1 MCVFVIFCQRINISW
16 NIFNMC
22 NTAVFLWKSRHHVM
36 LTPNVFYMQQG
47 APFPFPTAPGLD
59 FSKTTCILYSLPLPE
74 QFEIQK
80 LRIYCDPEQNNRET
94 ACEIPG
100 VVSTRILDVSVLAHS
115 DKFHLLMLHQ
125 IRSDL
130 IFEIF
135 YLITRPFFKKS
146 LKTDK

>member
-1 MCVFVIFCQRINISW
+1 MIFCQRINITW

-22 NTAVFLWKSRHHVM
+22 NTAVFLWKSRQHIM
-36 LTPNVFYMQQG
+36 LTPNVFYMQQA
-47 APFPFPTAPGLD
+47 APFPFSPSPGLE
-59 FSKTTCILYSLPLPE
+59 FSKTTSLSLSLSLSLPE

-115 DKFHLLMLHQ
+115 NIFHLLMSYR
-125 IRSDL
+125 IKSDL
-130 IFEIF
+130 IFRIF
-135 YLITRPFFKKS
+135 YLITRQFC
-146 LKTDK
+146 L

>member
-1 MCVFVIFCQRINISW
+1 MCVCVCDLLPKDKHIMEHFQ
-16 NIFNMC
+16 
-22 NTAVFLWKSRHHVM
+22 HVQHSSV
-36 LTPNVFYMQQG
+36 LVEKKTPCHVDTKCVLYATG
-47 APFPFPTAPGLD
+47 STFPPGLD

-100 VVSTRILDVSVLAHS
+100 VVSTRLLDVSVLAHS
-115 DKFHLLMLHQ
+115 NKFHLLMSYQ

-135 YLITRPFFKKS
+135 HLITRPFFKKS